1 MRKSGLMTPREKEN
15 LSELIAA
22 LRTFPVEEMID
33 MELGKVPWA
42 PGKFLGHYIGLA
54 WTVLMQRRIVI
65 EALEKMR
72 R

>member
-1 MRKSGLMTPREKEN
+1 MRTSGLMTPREKEN
-15 LSELIAA
+15 LSELIAM
-22 LRTFPVEEMID
+22 LRTFPVEEITD
-33 MELGKVPWA
+33 MELGKV
-42 PGKFLGHYIGLA
+42 LGHYVGLA